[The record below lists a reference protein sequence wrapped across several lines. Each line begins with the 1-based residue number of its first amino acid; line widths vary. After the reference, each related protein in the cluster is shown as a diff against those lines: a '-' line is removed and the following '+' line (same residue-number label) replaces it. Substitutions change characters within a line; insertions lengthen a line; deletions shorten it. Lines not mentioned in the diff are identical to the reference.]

1 MSHIQ
6 TLIDPRG
13 KTFNGNMHLSEL
25 ISGLRLRFR
34 IIFSEFVWLQELT
47 ESRGLVLPAHRILN
61 LLVCIVL
68 EMPQAMSV

>member
-1 MSHIQ
+1 
-6 TLIDPRG
+6 
-13 KTFNGNMHLSEL
+13 MHLSEL